1 MFKREIIDTASK
13 VIPNA
18 GKIGVAVSGGG
29 DSVFMLLVL
38 KQGGHDIEAITVD
51 HGLRPEAATEAEW
64 VSELCKSIGVPHRI
78 MRWTEHDDIRNV
90 QGDARNARYDLI
102 REWAD
107 ERGISQVAIGHNED
121 DVAENWLIREQGI
134 LPVIERGGLVYFKP
148 LLNFSRE
155 FIRNE
160 LRTAEQTW
168 FDDPSNDDEH
178 YARVKMRKKIRQNPD
193 IREEALMNAKDHVR
207 KVMNDS
213 AVAREMIG
221 HDVRVTRR
229 GTVAINPE
237 SVVNQPEIAKV
248 IIRAALRIT
257 GDLNPSIRGRSIS
270 RAVQSI
276 ADGKGF
282 SLAGSIYDP
291 KRAEFFREKG
301 RAPITTMTD
310 RGVWDGRWEIVLD
323 GWDEVGAKSGTGPAV
338 PFGYRKDL
346 VSKRFLPD
354 DTDLIRLMTP
364 GVDESMDMSHRV
376 HMPEPADDPD
386 IGP

>member
-121 DVAENWLIREQGI
+121 DIAENWLIREQGI
-134 LPVIERGGLVYFKP
+134 LPVIERGGLTYFKP
-148 LLNFSRE
+148 LLSFPRD

-160 LRTAEQTW
+160 LSAIDQKW

-178 YARVKMRKKIRQNPD
+178 YARVKMRKRIRKNPEV
-193 IREEALMNAKDHVR
+193 REEALSKAHAHVQR
-207 KVMNDS
+207 VMLDS
-213 AVAREMIG
+213 EVAREMVG

-237 SVVNQPEIAKV
+237 AVSREPEIAKI
-248 IIRAALRIT
+248 IIRASLRIT
-257 GDLNPSIRGRSIS
+257 GDLNPSIRGRSIN

-276 ADGKGF
+276 IDGKGF

-291 KRAEFFREKG
+291 KRQEFFREKG
-301 RAPITTMTD
+301 RAPITSMTD
-310 RGVWDGRWEIVLD
+310 HGVWDGRWEIVLN
-323 GWDEVGAKSGTGPAV
+323 GWDEVGPKSGTGPAV
-338 PFGYRKDL
+338 PFGYRKEL